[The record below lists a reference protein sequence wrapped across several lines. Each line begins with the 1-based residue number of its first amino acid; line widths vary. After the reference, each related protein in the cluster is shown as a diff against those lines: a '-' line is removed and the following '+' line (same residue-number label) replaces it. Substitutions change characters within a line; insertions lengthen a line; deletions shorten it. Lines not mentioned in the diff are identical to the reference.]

1 MAKKG
6 WPSYTDFVKADNLHF
21 KNAQKVPVG
30 GVARTVGVNKPKASS
45 AEVPGRTVRNFSHT
59 QPKERG

>member
-6 WPSYTDFVKADNLHF
+6 WPSYTDFYKADNLHF

-30 GVARTVGVNKPKASS
+30 GVARTVGTTNPKPATT
-45 AEVPGRTVRNFSHT
+45 AGRTPRNFSHT
-59 QPKERG
+59 LPKEGD